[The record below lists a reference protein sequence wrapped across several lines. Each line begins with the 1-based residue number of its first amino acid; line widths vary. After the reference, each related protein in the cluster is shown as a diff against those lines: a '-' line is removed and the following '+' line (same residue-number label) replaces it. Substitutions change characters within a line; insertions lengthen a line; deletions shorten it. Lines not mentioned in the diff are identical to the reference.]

1 MRILLLFL
9 MITLGH
15 LSFAYAGPKVE
26 MMTTEGTVTIEL
38 DQEAAPE
45 SVKNFLNYVN
55 SGFYDGTIFHRVI
68 KGFMIQAGGYDRFEK
83 RKSTSAPISNEA
95 TNGLKN
101 LKGTIA
107 MARTSDI
114 NSATSQFFINLV
126 DNSFLD
132 HRDMTSRG
140 YGYAVFGKVVKG
152 MDVVEKIG
160 KEKTYAKNNLFRDYP
175 QTQIVIESVKLLD

>member
-1 MRILLLFL
+1 MRSVLIFSFFILGVVSTAF
-9 MITLGH
+9 
-15 LSFAYAGPKVE
+15 
-26 MMTTEGTVTIEL
+26 
-38 DQEAAPE
+38 AAPRIE
-45 SVKNFLNYVN
+45 MKTSAGTIIIDLDENAAPQTVKNFLDYAAE
-55 SGFYDGTIFHRVI
+55 GFYDGTIFHRVI
-68 KGFMIQAGGYDRFEK
+68 KGFMIQGGGYDASENSKFT
-83 RKSTSAPISNEA
+83 KSPITNEA

-107 MARTSDI
+107 MARTPEV

-132 HRDMTSRG
+132 HRDMTPRG
-140 YGYAVFGKVVKG
+140 FGYAVFGKVIEG

-160 KEKTYAKNNLFRDYP
+160 RQKTYAKNSLFRDFP

>member
-1 MRILLLFL
+1 
-9 MITLGH
+9 
-15 LSFAYAGPKVE
+15 
-26 MMTTEGTVTIEL
+26 
-38 DQEAAPE
+38 
-45 SVKNFLNYVN
+45 
-55 SGFYDGTIFHRVI
+55 
-68 KGFMIQAGGYDRFEK
+68 MIQGGGYDASENK
-83 RKSTSAPISNEA
+83 KLTKSPISNEA

-107 MARTSDI
+107 MARTSEV

-132 HRDMTSRG
+132 HRDMTPRG
-140 YGYAVFGKVVKG
+140 FGYAVFGKVIEG

-160 KEKTYAKNNLFRDYP
+160 RQKTYAKNSLFRDFP

>member
-1 MRILLLFL
+1 MRIIVLGCLFFL
-9 MITLGH
+9 IH
-15 LSFAYAGPKVE
+15 LTSAFAAPKVE
-26 MMTTEGTVTIEL
+26 MKTSAGSIVIEL

-45 SVKNFLNYVN
+45 TVANFLNYVN

-68 KGFMIQAGGYDRFEK
+68 KGFMIQAGGFDRYEK
-83 RKSTSAPISNEA
+83 KRTTAEPIANEA

-107 MARTSDI
+107 MARTSQV

-126 DNSFLD
+126 DNHFLD
-132 HRDMTSRG
+132 HRDMTPRG
-140 YGYAVFGKVVKG
+140 YGYAVFGQVVAG

-160 KEKTYAKNNLFRDYP
+160 RVKTYAKNRLFNDYP